1 MRIGFLVDGFN
12 LYHSLKD
19 YQAFKKICVKW
30 LDIRSL
36 CNSYISEFGRG
47 AKITSIHYFSAHA
60 RHRIEIKKDPN
71 VINRHQ
77 TYIRA
82 LKTTKINIEL
92 GIFKEKY
99 SKCYRCYK
107 CLKNFEEKETDVAIA
122 AKMFELFHN
131 EEVNYITLVT
141 GDTDLIPAIKTCKS
155 LYKKDISVLFPY
167 KRSNDAYK
175 KHVAKAIK
183 IKGDRYEKHQFLPSI
198 TASSGKIIK
207 KPKSW

>member
-19 YQAFKKICVKW
+19 YQAFRKICVKW
-30 LDIRSL
+30 LDIHSL
-36 CNSYISEFGRG
+36 CNSYISEFGRN
-47 AKITSIHYFSAHA
+47 ARITSIYYFSAHA
-60 RHRIEIKKDPN
+60 KHRIKIKKDPD

-82 LKTTKINIEL
+82 LKTTKVNIEL
-92 GIFKEKY
+92 GIFKEKN
-99 SKCYRCYK
+99 SKCYLCHK
-107 CLKNFEEKETDVAIA
+107 SLKHFEEKETDVAIA
-122 AKMFELFHN
+122 AKMFELFHY
-131 EEVNYITLVT
+131 EKVDHITLVT
-141 GDTDLIPAIKTCKS
+141 GDTDLIPAIKTCKI
-155 LYKKDISVLFPY
+155 LYNNDISVLFPY

-175 KHVAKAIK
+175 KYTAKAIK
-183 IKGDRYEKHQFLPSI
+183 IKGDRYEKHQFVPSI